1 MTSTRYE
8 GDTWDLASSV
18 GATATMVAAARA
30 VASRADRPLISDPF
44 AEPLVRAVGV
54 DLLTRL
60 ATGEVNAN
68 DLNDVHD
75 GATGSAGAM
84 SRMADNMA
92 VRTKFFDE
100 FFLDATNAGIKQVVI
115 LASGLDCRAYRL
127 AWPAG
132 TVVYEVDQPQVIEFK
147 TRTLAELGAAPT
159 ADRRAVAVDLRD
171 DWPTAL
177 RAAGFDPGRPTAW
190 SAEGL
195 LGYLPPKAQA
205 RLLDTI
211 TELSAPGSR
220 LATESAPK
228 PEPGDEDKIKERM
241 QAISE
246 RWRAHGFDLDM
257 VGLVYFGD
265 RNEAA
270 PYLSDPGWRLNGIS
284 IRDLFS
290 ANGLPPLDDDDMRM
304 GDMLY
309 VSGTLGKGR
318 TDGDSWGPAS
328 SVGATAT
335 MVAASRAV
343 ASQGPDALLDDPWAD
358 PLVRAVGLAP
368 FIGILDGE
376 FNFDDDPMLNRKA
389 ATEHMAVRTRFF
401 DDFFTGAAKDGV
413 RQGVVL
419 ASGLDPRALLRR

>member
-30 VASRADRPLISDPF
+30 VATRADRPLINDPF

-100 FFLDATNAGIKQVVI
+100 FFLDATNAGIKQAVI
-115 LASGLDCRAYRL
+115 LASGLDARAYRL
-127 AWPAG
+127 QWPAG

-147 TRTLAELGAAPT
+147 SRTLADLGAAPT
-159 ADRRAVAVDLRD
+159 AERRVVAIDLRE
-171 DWPTAL
+171 DWPAAL
-177 RAAGFDPGRPTAW
+177 RAAGFDPAQPTAW

-195 LGYLPPKAQA
+195 LGYLPPDAQD

-220 LATESAPK
+220 LATESAPN
-228 PEPGDEDKIKERM
+228 PEPGDEEKMKERM
-241 QAISE
+241 QTISE

-257 VGLVYFGD
+257 AGLVYFGE

-270 PYLSDPGWRLNGIS
+270 PYLSGHGWQLTSAS
-284 IRDLFS
+284 IRELFD
-290 ANGLPPLDDDDMRM
+290 ANGLAPLEDDDMRM
-304 GDMLY
+304 GEMLY
-309 VSGTLGKGR
+309 ASGTLNK
-318 TDGDSWGPAS
+318 
-328 SVGATAT
+328 
-335 MVAASRAV
+335 
-343 ASQGPDALLDDPWAD
+343 
-358 PLVRAVGLAP
+358 
-368 FIGILDGE
+368 
-376 FNFDDDPMLNRKA
+376 N
-389 ATEHMAVRTRFF
+389 
-401 DDFFTGAAKDGV
+401 AK
-413 RQGVVL
+413 
-419 ASGLDPRALLRR
+419 

>member
-30 VASRADRPLISDPF
+30 VASRADRPLINDPF

-60 ATGEVNAN
+60 ATGEVYPN

-100 FFLDATNAGIKQVVI
+100 FFLNATTAGIKQAVI
-115 LASGLDCRAYRL
+115 LASGLDARAYRL
-127 AWPAG
+127 SWPAG

-147 TRTLAELGAAPT
+147 SRTLAELAAAPT
-159 ADRRAVAVDLRD
+159 ADRRVVAIDLRE

-177 RAAGFDPGRPTAW
+177 RTAGFDPTQPTAW

-195 LGYLPPKAQA
+195 LGYLPPEAQD

-220 LATESAPK
+220 LATESAPN
-228 PEPGDEDKIKERM
+228 PEPGDEDKMRERM
-241 QAISE
+241 QTISE

-257 VGLVYFGD
+257 AGLVYFGE

-270 PYLSDPGWRLNGIS
+270 PYLSEQGWQLTNAS
-284 IRDLFS
+284 IRDLFE
-290 ANGLPPLDDDDMRM
+290 ANDLAPLQDDDMRM

-309 VSGTLGKGR
+309 VSGTLNK
-318 TDGDSWGPAS
+318 
-328 SVGATAT
+328 
-335 MVAASRAV
+335 
-343 ASQGPDALLDDPWAD
+343 
-358 PLVRAVGLAP
+358 
-368 FIGILDGE
+368 
-376 FNFDDDPMLNRKA
+376 N
-389 ATEHMAVRTRFF
+389 
-401 DDFFTGAAKDGV
+401 AK
-413 RQGVVL
+413 
-419 ASGLDPRALLRR
+419 

>member
-30 VASRADRPLISDPF
+30 VASRADRPLINDPF

-60 ATGEVNAN
+60 ATGEVDPN
-68 DLNDVHD
+68 DLNDIHD

-100 FFLDATNAGIKQVVI
+100 FFLDATKAGIKQAVI
-115 LASGLDCRAYRL
+115 LASGLDARAYRL

-147 TRTLAELGAAPT
+147 SRTLAELGAAPT
-159 ADRRAVAVDLRD
+159 ADRRVVAIDLRE
-171 DWPTAL
+171 DWPAAL
-177 RAAGFDPGRPTAW
+177 RTAGFDPTQPTAW

-195 LGYLPPKAQA
+195 LGYLPPEAQD

-220 LATESAPK
+220 LATESAPN
-228 PEPGDEDKIKERM
+228 PEPGDEDKMKERM
-241 QAISE
+241 QTISE

-257 VGLVYFGD
+257 AGLVYFGE

-270 PYLSDPGWRLNGIS
+270 PYLSGHGWQLANAS
-284 IRDLFS
+284 IRDLFES
-290 ANGLPPLDDDDMRM
+290 NGLPPLEDDDMRM
-304 GDMLY
+304 GDTLY
-309 VSGTLGKGR
+309 VSGTLHK
-318 TDGDSWGPAS
+318 
-328 SVGATAT
+328 
-335 MVAASRAV
+335 
-343 ASQGPDALLDDPWAD
+343 
-358 PLVRAVGLAP
+358 
-368 FIGILDGE
+368 
-376 FNFDDDPMLNRKA
+376 N
-389 ATEHMAVRTRFF
+389 
-401 DDFFTGAAKDGV
+401 AK
-413 RQGVVL
+413 
-419 ASGLDPRALLRR
+419 